1 MAVTVASLR
10 TTRPEFTETPTAVLQ
25 AAIDDAVNEVDDRVF
40 GEKTDQAVSLLA
52 AHKASIS
59 PFGQQA
65 RLAPKE
71 QGKGTHGATTYGLEY
86 DNLVAQCGGGFWVTG
101 VAL

>member
-1 MAVTVASLR
+1 MT
-10 TTRPEFTETPTAVLQ
+10 
-25 AAIDDAVNEVDDRVF
+25 AIDDAATEVDDRVF

-52 AHKASIS
+52 AHKLAVS
-59 PFGQQA
+59 PFGGQA

-71 QGKGTHGATTYGLEY
+71 QGKGTHGSTVYGLEY

-101 VAL
+101 VLP